1 MLKDPQ
7 QYMYNRDLEGIDL
20 NGMAIKENT
29 SSLPSLKSVEEL
41 QLDINKKGE

>member
-20 NGMAIKENT
+20 NGMAIKEKE

-41 QLDINKKGE
+41 QLDINKK